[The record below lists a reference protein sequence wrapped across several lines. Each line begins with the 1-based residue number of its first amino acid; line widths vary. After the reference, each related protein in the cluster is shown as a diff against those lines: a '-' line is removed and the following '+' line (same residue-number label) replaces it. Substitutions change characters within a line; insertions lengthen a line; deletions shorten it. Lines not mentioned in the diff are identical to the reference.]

1 MSRASGLYRLQE
13 IDRESDRL
21 KGRLEEIRITLEDSS
36 EIAQL
41 KADLVDRETATA
53 SAGTAAKRAENE
65 FEDQR
70 LKLQNTEQALYG
82 GSVKNPKEL
91 EDLQMEAESLKRHL
105 ETLEDRYLTAMLEQE
120 QAETEQEASSVSL
133 NAAKDRQA
141 DLHAELVSEREEID
155 QRLGNLD
162 TEREAAIASV
172 SDDDLRIYEE
182 LRTQLGGVGV
192 VLLDGDSCGAC
203 GLTLP
208 ASSRQLVSGGNE
220 LIRCGQCS
228 RILYGG

>member
-41 KADLVDRETATA
+41 KADLDARESATGT
-53 SAGTAAKRAENE
+53 SSTAARHAENE
-65 FEDQR
+65 VDDQR
-70 LKLQNTEQALYG
+70 AKLQNTEQALYG
-82 GSVKNPKEL
+82 GSVKDPKEL

-105 ETLEDRYLTAMLEQE
+105 ETLEDRYLAVMLEQE
-120 QAETEQEASSVSL
+120 EAENKQELSL
-133 NAAKDRQA
+133 TSLDAAKGRQE
-141 DLHAELVSEREEID
+141 DQHAELHSERDGID
-155 QRLGNLD
+155 QRLANLE
-162 TEREAAIASV
+162 TEREAAMASV
-172 SDDDLRIYEE
+172 TDDDLKTYEQ
-182 LRTQLGGVGV
+182 LRTQLGGVAVIG
-192 VLLDGDSCGAC
+192 LNDDSCGAS

-208 ASSRQLVSGGNE
+208 ASTRQLQSSGDNHN
-220 LIRCGQCS
+220 RCSQCS

>member
-21 KGRLEEIRITLEDSS
+21 NGRLEQIRITLEDSS

-41 KADLVDRETATA
+41 KADLDARDTATA
-53 SAGTAAKRAENE
+53 ATITAAKHAENE
-65 FEDQR
+65 AEDQR

-82 GSVKNPKEL
+82 GSVNNPKEL

-105 ETLEDRYLTAMLEQE
+105 ETLEDRYLAVMLEQE
-120 QAETEQEASSVSL
+120 EAEVEQDQTSVSL
-133 NAAKDRQA
+133 DAAKDRQA
-141 DLHAELVSEREEID
+141 DLHAELVSEREGID
-155 QRLGNLD
+155 QRLANLD
-162 TEREAAIASV
+162 TEREAALASIT
-172 SDDDLRIYEE
+172 DEDLGTYQK
-182 LRTQLGGVGV
+182 LRTQLGGVAIV
-192 VLLDGDSCGAC
+192 ILDGDSCSAC
-203 GLTLP
+203 GLKLP
-208 ASSRQLVSGGNE
+208 ASSRQIVSSGDE